1 MITKAKVK
9 EYIQNGYHS
18 SKMTSEKLEAISKAA
33 SKFINKYWGK
43 YWVSAYFFEDVV
55 NACLQEYSN
64 EKDLSVFLEREK
76 RMWVSPAKI

>member
-9 EYIQNGYHS
+9 EYIQSGYHS
-18 SKMTSEKLEAISKAA
+18 SKCPSEKLEAISKAA